1 MILVTGATG
10 KVGRN
15 VVSQLLDQSESVRA
29 LVRDP
34 ASAGLPA
41 GVELARGDLAQP
53 ETLPSALD
61 GVRAVFLL
69 WPLDGDAARPV
80 VDALAGRVERIVYL
94 STMGIEDDAAQQ
106 ADPITQTHADLER
119 LVEESGVEW
128 TMLRAGG
135 FASNTLGWAQ
145 DIKAD
150 GVVRAPFGAMARSLV
165 HERDLAA
172 VAVRALTRDELV
184 GRRPAV
190 TGPAALTQVEQ
201 ARLLGEAIGRDV
213 RFEEQ
218 PRETA
223 REQMIAAFPFGP
235 EMIDGMLDAWARTVD
250 EPEPVTTA
258 VQDITGAPARSF
270 AVWAADH
277 ADDFR

>member
-15 VVSQLLDQSESVRA
+15 VVSQLLDQGESVRA

-34 ASAGLPA
+34 ASAGLPT

-53 ETLPSALD
+53 ETLASALD

-94 STMGIEDDAAQQ
+94 STMGIEDDAARQ

-172 VAVRALTRDELV
+172 VAVRALTRDELA
-184 GRRPAV
+184 GRRPPV

-201 ARLLGEAIGRDV
+201 ARLIGEAIGRDV

-218 PRETA
+218 SRETA
-223 REQMIAAFPFGP
+223 REEMIAAFPFGP